1 MDGWEEHDPAGIA
14 LEKNIAALEG
24 GSYALVFSSGL
35 AACCAITKLLHPGD
49 HLLVSEDIYG
59 SAYHLIGSI
68 LASYKVSV
76 SYVDTANIE
85 EVKKA
90 IRKNT
95 KLLWLESPSN
105 PLLLLAD
112 IKELADLAQQH
123 KIITVVDNTLATP
136 CSQKPLS
143 LGADIVLHN
152 SVKYLSG
159 RTDIIAGAIVTNRQH
174 LFERLQSHR
183 HAFSDSVEPIDCF
196 GILKGLRTIADRV
209 KQQEKSAKKIAIFLS
224 GHSSV
229 QAVYYPGL
237 PSHDQHQLAC
247 KQMSGFGS
255 TLVFEL
261 KNGSEAAIRLLR
273 EIKLFALPE
282 IVDHADPDFN
292 QCAQIRSTISHAKV
306 PFRVQEKDKLNG
318 AETVVRLTIALEN
331 VDDLINELATAMQA
345 VDHQLVQFPE
355 SIDLRECI

>member
-24 GSYALVFSSGL
+24 GRHALVFSSGL
-35 AACCAITKLLHPGD
+35 AATCAITKLLQPGD
-49 HLLVSEDIYG
+49 HVLVSEDIYG
-59 SAYHLIGSI
+59 GAYHLIGSI
-68 LASYKVSV
+68 LAHYKVSV

-85 EVKKA
+85 EVKNA

-105 PLLLLAD
+105 PFLILAD
-112 IKELADLAQQH
+112 IKGLADLAQQH
-123 KIITVVDNTLATP
+123 KIISVVDNTVATP
-136 CSQKPLS
+136 CSQKPLA

-159 RTDIIAGAIVTNRQH
+159 RTDIITGAIATNSQD
-174 LFERLQSHR
+174 LLEQLQAHH
-183 HAFSDSVEPIDCF
+183 HAFSDTVESIDCF

-209 KQQEKSAKKIAIFLS
+209 KQQEKNAKKIANFLC

-229 QAVYYPGL
+229 HAVYYPGL
-237 PSHDQHQLAC
+237 PSHGQHQLAC

-255 TLVFEL
+255 TLIFQL

-282 IVDHADPDFN
+282 IIDHADPDFS
-292 QCAQIRSTISHAKV
+292 QCTKIRSTISHAKV
-306 PFRVQEKDKLNG
+306 PFHIQEKGKLNG
-318 AETVVRLTIALEN
+318 AETVIRLTIALEN
-331 VDDLINELATAMQA
+331 VDELINDLSTAMQA

-355 SIDLRECI
+355 TVDLRECI